1 MKKPSQ
7 ENIYRELL
15 FKEGKA
21 RKLTLSDIAVAR
33 IAFNALKESGRTSTA
48 IENVANYFA
57 THGYNVTKNETGW
70 NIEVIK

>member
-1 MKKPSQ
+1 MKKPNQ

-33 IAFNALKESGRTSTA
+33 IAFNALKESGCTNTA
-48 IENVANYFA
+48 IENVANYYA
-57 THGYNVTKNETGW
+57 KHGYVVSKNETGW
-70 NIEVIK
+70 NIEANK